1 MVVSFSGS
9 SLLNL
14 AVSFLLIYGTLLK
27 LILENIFDYVDEEG
41 LERYAGWVKISGVFI
56 QGWED
61 LLSERTAAVP

>member
-1 MVVSFSGS
+1 
-9 SLLNL
+9 
-14 AVSFLLIYGTLLK
+14 LLIYGTLLK
-27 LILENIFDYVDEEG
+27 LILENMFDYVDEEG